1 MGISHQRMEVHAD
14 TRLSNVPRI
23 PGLSMSAPESF
34 APCTN
39 ICIYKAFVFKIF
51 SQQCYTFVSCT
62 YLSLSMYTLYS
73 NTRLLR
79 GIMFMHF
86 GG

>member
-1 MGISHQRMEVHAD
+1 MGISNQRMEVHAD
-14 TRLSNVPRI
+14 TWLSNAPRI

-34 APCTN
+34 VPCTN

-62 YLSLSMYTLYS
+62 YLLLSMYTLYG
-73 NTRLLR
+73 NTRLPWS
-79 GIMFMHF
+79 IMFMHF